1 MKIKLTKIDISDNP
15 ESPTSTDKTKQAQD
29 LGNYS
34 PWISYEIIGETKTLP
49 QLDKSFDVLRHERN
63 GVEAFGYFHTSPVK
77 KLDKIDESTY
87 LVETLN
93 SKYKLE
99 IL

>member
-1 MKIKLTKIDISDNP
+1 MKIKLTKIDISDDP

-34 PWISYEIIGETKTLP
+34 PWISYEILGETKTLP
-49 QLDKSFDVLRHERN
+49 QFDKPFEVLRHERN
-63 GVEAFGYFHTSPVK
+63 GVAAFGYFHTSPVK
-77 KLDKIDESTY
+77 NLDKIDGSTY

>member
-1 MKIKLTKIDISDNP
+1 MKIKLTKIDISDDP
-15 ESPTSTDKTKQAQD
+15 ESPTSTDKTKHAQD

-34 PWISYEIIGETKTLP
+34 PWISYEIIGEIKNLP
-49 QLDKSFDVLRHERN
+49 QIDKLFSCLRHERN
-63 GVEAFGYFHTSPVK
+63 GVAAFGYFHTSPVK

-87 LVETLN
+87 LVETMN

-99 IL
+99 LL